1 MKKFILLAAASLTMA
16 GAAIAHEGK
25 DCCKGKDKKE
35 CSKEVAAKKE
45 ACKDGATAGKSSCCQ
60 KGGDASAKKAGG
72 CAGDAAA
79 AHVHAASDV
88 QADGTAQK

>member
-45 ACKDGATAGKSSCCQ
+45 ACKEGATAGGPSCCQ
-60 KGGDASAKKAGG
+60 KKGGNASAKKTGG
-72 CAGDAAA
+72 SANEMA
-79 AHVHAASDV
+79 AHAEVKTEATEA
-88 QADGTAQK
+88 TQK

>member
-16 GAAIAHEGK
+16 GAAFAHEGK

-45 ACKDGATAGKSSCCQ
+45 ACAEKATAGGPSCCQ
-60 KGGDASAKKAGG
+60 KKNADGTAKKAGG
-72 CAGDAAA
+72 CAGEMA
-79 AHVHAASDV
+79 AHADV
-88 QADGTAQK
+88 KTEKTETAQK

>member
-45 ACKDGATAGKSSCCQ
+45 ACAEKATAGGPSCCQ
-60 KGGDASAKKAGG
+60 KKGGEASAKNAGG
-72 CAGDAAA
+72 CAGEAA
-79 AHVHAASDV
+79 AHAQTTNDTKTE
-88 QADGTAQK
+88 TAQK